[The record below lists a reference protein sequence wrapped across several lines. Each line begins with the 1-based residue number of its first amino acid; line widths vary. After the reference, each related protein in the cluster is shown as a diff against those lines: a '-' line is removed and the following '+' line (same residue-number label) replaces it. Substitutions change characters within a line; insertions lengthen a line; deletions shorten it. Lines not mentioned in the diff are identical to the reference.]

1 MPIDWDAFDA
11 SIDAEIDAAAER
23 TNDRLASQV
32 SSLTRMTDEEVKE
45 LFPTPA
51 DVKKLKR
58 LMEIVKSAEEQNTK
72 ISRLVNNIEDLAG
85 AALTLIQ
92 RFA

>member
-11 SIDAEIDAAAER
+11 AIDAEIDAAAER

-45 LFPTPA
+45 LFPTRP
-51 DVKKLKR
+51 
-58 LMEIVKSAEEQNTK
+58 T
-72 ISRLVNNIEDLAG
+72 
-85 AALTLIQ
+85 
-92 RFA
+92 